1 MQKKFMNLAKKVYL
15 YNYFIIYKHFILL
28 LASNTLDSVNPGT
41 LKEAYYGL
49 VTLVIEA
56 VKTDSS
62 ITDIRFMLK
71 FINLLT
77 LANKLI

>member
-1 MQKKFMNLAKKVYL
+1 MFCIDKF
-15 YNYFIIYKHFILL
+15 YFLF

-62 ITDIRFMLK
+62 LTDIRFT
-71 FINLLT
+71 I
-77 LANKLI
+77 